1 MGRKKK
7 NNQITQC
14 VPVGYFAVAV
24 LVLDFG
30 LVAYFGQLW
39 LELVLPES
47 PTVPV
52 GVHLQM
58 EKNHKKSSIF
68 FK

>member
-1 MGRKKK
+1 MLLKIH
-7 NNQITQC
+7 QITQC
-14 VPVGYFAVAV
+14 VPVGYFAV

-47 PTVPV
+47 PMVPV
-52 GVHLQM
+52 GDHLEM
-58 EKNHKKSSIF
+58 KKYR
-68 FK
+68 